1 MKKLSILLLF
11 LIGLGLTAFAQ
22 LDRDQLSLDISKAD
36 AANMQA
42 LKAFIW
48 KMESVVTVDGAQK
61 ATALNEFSIEE
72 DGKVSVTNLSSD
84 TDVKKKRG
92 IRGKA
97 QASSAQK
104 SLDYVQHAID
114 LYTQYAFMSKGQLLD
129 FFDKAVITEK
139 DGVIE
144 ATSSDVLVKG
154 DKLTV
159 KVESA
164 TKLFIHKEFSSV
176 MGEDPISGVIDYGK
190 FKSGISHA
198 SPSVLNLPA
207 KKAVINSTNKDYV
220 QKVM

>member
-1 MKKLSILLLF
+1 MKKLSLILLI
-11 LIGLGLTAFAQ
+11 LIGLGLTSIAQ
-22 LDRDQLSLDISKAD
+22 IDTDQLSLDISKTD
-36 AANMQA
+36 AANMGQ

-84 TDVKKKRG
+84 TDVKQKRG
-92 IRGKA
+92 LRGKA

-129 FFDKAVITEK
+129 FFDRAVITEK

-164 TKLFIHKEFSSV
+164 TNLFIHKEFSSV
-176 MGEDPISGVIDYGK
+176 MGEDPISGKIDYSK

-198 SPSVLNLPA
+198 SASVLNLPA
-207 KKAVINSTNKDYV
+207 KKAVINSKNKDYV
-220 QKVM
+220 QKVQ

>member
-1 MKKLSILLLF
+1 MKKLIALI
-11 LIGLGLTAFAQ
+11 LIGMCFSAYSQ
-22 LDRDQLSLDISKAD
+22 IDRDQLSLDISKAD
-36 AANMQA
+36 AANMGQ

-48 KMESVVTVDGAQK
+48 KMNSIVMVDGAQK
-61 ATALNEFSIEE
+61 ATALNEFSIQE
-72 DGKVSVTNLSSD
+72 DGKVSVTNLSTD
-84 TDVKKKRG
+84 TDVKQKRG
-92 IRGKA
+92 LRGKA

-114 LYTQYAFMSKGQLLD
+114 LYVQYAFMSKGQLLD

-139 DGVIE
+139 DGIIE

-164 TKLFIHKEFSSV
+164 SKLFIHKEFTSL

-190 FKSGISHA
+190 FKSGISHTTT
-198 SPSVLNLPA
+198 SVLNLPA

-220 QKVM
+220 QKVQ

>member
-1 MKKLSILLLF
+1 MKKLSLILLILT
-11 LIGLGLTAFAQ
+11 GLGLASIAQ
-22 LDRDQLSLDISKAD
+22 IDTDQLSLDISKAD

-72 DGKVSVTNLSSD
+72 DGKVSVTNLSTD
-84 TDVKKKRG
+84 TDVKQKRG
-92 IRGKA
+92 LRGKA
-97 QASSAQK
+97 QASSAQN

-144 ATSSDVLVKG
+144 ATSSDVLMKG

-164 TKLFIHKEFSSV
+164 TKLFIHKEFSSL
-176 MGEDPISGVIDYGK
+176 MGEDPISGKIDYSK
-190 FKSGISHA
+190 FSSGISHVSTSA
-198 SPSVLNLPA
+198 LTLPA
-207 KKAVINSTNKDYV
+207 KKAVINSKNKDYV
-220 QKVM
+220 QKVQ